1 MKLTTIIASAT
12 TAAVLATAGV
22 AVAGAAN
29 TGSTSK
35 PAAVATEMATKA
47 GMRGVLHKFAKR
59 GFVLAAKTIGITPKE
74 LAQEV
79 KSGKTI
85 AQVATEHGKNPQ
97 DVINAIVAAAD
108 KRIDDSTKLSADQ
121 KAKLE
126 ANVPAA
132 VTKFVNST
140 RLGAALRQNLRAG
153 LPQRLGRGAAKIAA
167 TTIGITPKEL
177 AQEVKSGKTIA
188 QVATEHGKNPQ
199 DVTNA
204 IVAAGNQRIQA
215 STKLSADRK
224 ATLEAKLPTVVANFV
239 NNWHPKQP

>member
-97 DVINAIVAAAD
+97 DVINAIVAA
-108 KRIDDSTKLSADQ
+108 
-121 KAKLE
+121 
-126 ANVPAA
+126 
-132 VTKFVNST
+132 
-140 RLGAALRQNLRAG
+140 
-153 LPQRLGRGAAKIAA
+153 
-167 TTIGITPKEL
+167 
-177 AQEVKSGKTIA
+177 
-188 QVATEHGKNPQ
+188 
-199 DVTNA
+199 
-204 IVAAGNQRIQA
+204 GNQRIQA